1 MQQKYYPRMVLA
13 APGQFEKVWNE
24 YLAEYNK
31 LDAKSYEEFMT
42 NKVKARVEGKW

>member
-1 MQQKYYPRMVLA
+1 MVLA
-13 APGQFEKVWNE
+13 APGGFEAVWNE

-31 LDAKSYEEFMT
+31 LDVKGYEEFMT